1 MGIFDLLDTGDD
13 LDPDIINI
21 LPASPGGSPVHSPGS
36 HYPHGGDMGKVTMGV
51 NTVLCVCV
59 FCLFF
64 RHLLISFCGMKG
76 FRSLGHWIV
85 MSCLDISKYFV
96 FQKLLQIISIKF
108 VLP

>member
-59 FCLFF
+59 VSVFSLSINF
-64 RHLLISFCGMKG
+64 LLWNERFKVTWILDCHVM
-76 FRSLGHWIV
+76 LG
-85 MSCLDISKYFV
+85 YFKMPCV
-96 FQKLLQIISIKF
+96 SEATDNFY
-108 VLP
+108 